1 MLQSE
6 WREPLRKYCLQA
18 PQLMQCMTPVGIL
31 VLAPDSRGA
40 TWDDLPAAQ
49 GSFGP
54 DIAFINAAL
63 AQTFALYNVDAAKLG
78 IQGFSDGATYALGL
92 GGTLTVWPCL
102 FMLQRTQS
110 PLVSVLEKKRTCII
124 AACCSPG
131 HDLRKVMGSHLSRQC
146 SK

>member
-1 MLQSE
+1 MH
-6 WREPLRKYCLQA
+6 CLQA
-18 PQLMQCMTPVGIL
+18 PRLMQCMSHAGIM

-92 GGTLTVWPCL
+92 GGPLTLRPCSSV
-102 FMLQRTQS
+102 MQRTHFS
-110 PLVSVLEKKRTCII
+110 LKSFPEVKRTCMT
-124 AACCSPG
+124 ATYWVSG
-131 HDLRKVMGSHLSRQC
+131 TGSLYFMGSHLSRQR
-146 SK
+146 S

>member
-1 MLQSE
+1 M
-6 WREPLRKYCLQA
+6 YCLQA
-18 PQLMQCMTPVGIL
+18 PQLMQCMTFVGIM

-63 AQTFALYNVDAAKLG
+63 AQTFALYNVDAARLG

-92 GGTLTVWPCL
+92 GGTLYLWPCL
-102 FMLQRTQS
+102 SVTQRTQPS
-110 PLVSVLEKKRTCII
+110 IVSFLEEKSTCLT
-124 AACCSPG
+124 ATYQFLG
-131 HDLRKVMGSHLSRQC
+131 WDRWR
-146 SK
+146 

>member
-1 MLQSE
+1 
-6 WREPLRKYCLQA
+6 
-18 PQLMQCMTPVGIL
+18 MTLAGIM

-63 AQTFALYNVDAAKLG
+63 AQTLALYNVDAAKLG

-92 GGTLTVWPCL
+92 GGTLTLWPCL
-102 FMLQRTQS
+102 PVMQQTPAS
-110 PLVSVLEKKRTCII
+110 LVSVLEGKSTCIT
-124 AACCSPG
+124 ATYHFPG
-131 HDLRKVMGSHLSRQC
+131 HDLRR
-146 SK
+146 

>member
-1 MLQSE
+1 M
-6 WREPLRKYCLQA
+6 YCLQA
-18 PQLMQCMTPVGIL
+18 PWLEQCMTIAGIM

-78 IQGFSDGATYALGL
+78 IQGFSDGRHICLGSWWDSHPL
-92 GGTLTVWPCL
+92 A
-102 FMLQRTQS
+102 MLASHAADASIPGVS
-110 PLVSVLEKKRTCII
+110 P
-124 AACCSPG
+124 
-131 HDLRKVMGSHLSRQC
+131 
-146 SK
+146 